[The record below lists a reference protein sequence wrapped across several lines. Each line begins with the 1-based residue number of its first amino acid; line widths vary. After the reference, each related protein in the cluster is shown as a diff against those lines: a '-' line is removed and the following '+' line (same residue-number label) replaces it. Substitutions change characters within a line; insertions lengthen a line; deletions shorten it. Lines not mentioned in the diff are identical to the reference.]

1 MRIATYNV
9 EWFNTLFD
17 DAGHLI
23 NDDSWSSRWNVTKAQ
38 QTKALGA
45 VFQAMDLDAVMI
57 IEAPDSSRRR
67 DGEAALETFA
77 KVFELRARKAV
88 IGFDNDTQ
96 QEIAFLYD
104 PDVMTAKHA
113 PLGDPVGK
121 KGSRDAPR
129 FDGAF
134 RLDLDIDAAPDI
146 ITWSKPPLEIEAI
159 TKAGQTLHLIG
170 VHAKSKAPHGADN
183 AAEATRISIENR
195 RKQLAQCIW
204 LRQRVDG
211 HLERREDLIVMGDFN
226 DGPGLD
232 EYEKLFGRS
241 GVEIVLGEGDA
252 LRLFDP
258 HARIALGRRIGAMP
272 STSRFKRR
280 DGPYLNAL
288 LDYIMVSANL
298 RDLGPDWQ
306 IWHPFDHP
314 ACYENVPLREALLL
328 ASDHFPVV
336 IDLPL

>member
-23 NDDSWSSRWNVTKAQ
+23 NDESWSSRWNVTKAQ
-38 QTKALGA
+38 QTAALGS
-45 VFQAMDLDAVMI
+45 VFQAMDLDAAMI
-57 IEAPDSSRRR
+57 IEAPDTSRHR
-67 DGEAALETFA
+67 DGAVALETFA
-77 KVFELRARKAV
+77 KTFDLRARKAI

-104 PDVMTAKHA
+104 PDLMDAKHD

-134 RLDLDIDAAPDI
+134 RLDLDVDATPDVI
-146 ITWSKPPLEIEAI
+146 KWSKPPLEVAVT
-159 TKAGQTLHLIG
+159 TKTGQVLRLIG
-170 VHAKSKAPHGADN
+170 VHAKSKAPHGAEN

-204 LRQRVDG
+204 LRQRIDG
-211 HLERREDLIVMGDFN
+211 HLERGEDLIVMGDFN

-241 GVEIVLGEGDA
+241 SIEIVLGEDEA
-252 LRLFDP
+252 LRMFDP
-258 HARIALGRRIGAMP
+258 HARIALGRRIGAIP
-272 STSRFKRR
+272 TTSRFKHR
-280 DGPYLNAL
+280 DGSYLNAL
-288 LDYIMVSANL
+288 LDYIMVSPNL
-298 RDLGPDWQ
+298 RDLGPQWQ

-314 ACYENVPLREALLL
+314 ACYENMPLREALLL

-336 IDLPL
+336 LDLPL

>member
-1 MRIATYNV
+1 MRIGTYNV
-9 EWFNTLFD
+9 EWFNTLFN

-23 NDDSWSSRWNVTKAQ
+23 NDDTWSSRWNITKTQ
-38 QTKALGA
+38 QSQALGA

-57 IEAPDSSRRR
+57 VEAPDTSRHR
-67 DGEAALETFA
+67 DGVKALESFA
-77 KVFELRARKAV
+77 QVYKLRARSAI

-104 PDVMTAKHA
+104 PDMMSAKHD
-113 PLGDPVGK
+113 PIGDPVGK

-134 RLDLDIDAAPDI
+134 RLDLDTDAAPDVV
-146 ITWSKPPLEIEAI
+146 TWSKPPLEIAV
-159 TKAGQTLHLIG
+159 TLSTGKVLRLIG
-170 VHAKSKAPHGADN
+170 VHAKSKAPHGAKND
-183 AAEATRISIENR
+183 AEAIRISIENR

-204 LRQRVDG
+204 LRQRVDT
-211 HLERREDLIVMGDFN
+211 HLAAGEDLIVLGDFN

-258 HARIALGRRIGAMP
+258 HARIALGQRIGAMP

-288 LDYIMVSANL
+288 LDYVMVSANL
-298 RDLGPDWQ
+298 RDMGPNWQ

-314 ACYENVPLREALLL
+314 ACYDNVPLREALLQ

-336 IDLPL
+336 IDLAL

>member
-1 MRIATYNV
+1 MRIGTYNV
-9 EWFNTLFD
+9 EWFDRLFD
-17 DAGHLI
+17 DAGRLV
-23 NDDSWSSRWNVTKAQ
+23 DDSSWSGRWNVTKAQ
-38 QTKALGA
+38 QIQSLGV

-57 IEAPDSSRRR
+57 IEAPDTSPHRSSVT
-67 DGEAALETFA
+67 ALESFAATFA
-77 KVFELRARKAV
+77 LRARRAI

-104 PDVMTAKHA
+104 PDMMDAKHD
-113 PLGDPVGK
+113 PLGEPSSK
-121 KGSRDAPR
+121 KDHSAAPR
-129 FDGAF
+129 FDSIF
-134 RLDLDIDAAPDI
+134 RLDLDVDATPDVV
-146 ITWSKPPLEIEAI
+146 TWSKPPLEIALSLS
-159 TKAGQTLHLIG
+159 TGKTLRLIG
-170 VHAKSKAPHGADN
+170 VHAKSKAPHGARTP
-183 AAEATRISIENR
+183 AQATRMSIENR
-195 RKQLAQCIW
+195 RKQLAQCVW

-211 HLERREDLIVMGDFN
+211 HLAAGDDLIVLGDFN

-252 LRLFDP
+252 RRLFDP
-258 HARIALGRRIGAMP
+258 HAHIALCQRLGAAP
-272 STSRFKRR
+272 STARFKHR

-288 LDYIMVSANL
+288 LDYIMVSDSL
-298 RDLGPDWQ
+298 HKLGPHWQ
-306 IWHPFDHP
+306 LWHPFDHP